1 MDSLQ
6 EMTAYMSLINIDILE
21 FLCACKGYM
30 DLTSLLFRDIQNLS
44 LNLRKIESHLL
55 ALEDHYLDKYN
66 FLDSLIPELKDKIKN
81 IDNKIIPYGPAFVA
95 RSVCKK
101 MMKEFEGEIKRY
113 LEKLYEYLYFLGRYI
128 NQNLRV
134 YEEEIC
140 VN

>member
-1 MDSLQ
+1 MDLLE
-6 EMTAYMSLINIDILE
+6 EMTAYMSIINIDILE
-21 FLCACKGYM
+21 FLCVCKGYSQ
-30 DLTSLLFRDIQNLS
+30 LCRDIQSHFLD
-44 LNLRKIESHLL
+44 LRKIESHLL
-55 ALEDHYLDKYN
+55 SLEDNYLDKYN
-66 FLDSLIPELKDKIKN
+66 FLDSLILELKDKIKN
-81 IDNKIIPYGPAFVA
+81 VDEKIIPYGPAFVA

>member
-21 FLCACKGYM
+21 FLCVCKGYSQ
-30 DLTSLLFRDIQNLS
+30 LCRDIQSHFLD
-44 LNLRKIESHLL
+44 LRKIESHLL
-55 ALEDHYLDKYN
+55 SLEDNYLDKYN
-66 FLDSLIPELKDKIKN
+66 FLDSLILELKDKIKN
-81 IDNKIIPYGPAFVA
+81 VDEKIIPYGPALVA